1 VQAQLNM
8 DMVGRDDC
16 DNLEGDYSNSLFIVG
31 ADRISTDLHNL
42 IIQTNQTMTKP
53 LGLDYELND
62 AADPEGVYTRS
73 DHYSYAAKGIPIA
86 FFTTGLHPDYHRVT
100 DTVDKI
106 IFPKM
111 ARIAQLVYETGFGIA
126 NTDKVLVRDNTGPQS
141 GFGTKPVIIKK

>member
-1 VQAQLNM
+1 
-8 DMVGRDDC
+8 MVGRDDC

-126 NTDKVLVRDNTGPQS
+126 NTDKVLVRDNKGPQS